1 LKASLD
7 NPSEAYAA
15 CGSPAAKRKEA
26 LVNPFPW
33 RAKQVG
39 LKARDLFSTAGFSGM
54 ILSVFADT
62 IYLSGGQGEIL
73 WVSQEELP
81 KHRRCLLASFQPR
94 LLKAGQ
100 SFFVRGGCLQF
111 GGGLGI
117 DLDGAAEWKPSSIQ
131 TGNAVRL
138 GEVSSRLRRL
148 LNALGLLDGQ
158 EGLGRFIPL
167 ISAVV
172 DGQSLQSLPSDSLI
186 GRAVDPILDIARAC
200 LHQEITQA
208 MQRGRELIG
217 LGPGLTPSGD
227 DFLGGFLFA
236 VRSLKLAYPSDFF
249 WEEQVITELIEWAR
263 PRTHSI
269 GYAIFRDLALG
280 HGPEQLHNLIGSLL
294 NGAALDQVLADTT
307 RLLRIGHSSG
317 WDMLA
322 GVLTGMLLIEGV
334 DRSKIQNFEFTPTIT

>member
-1 LKASLD
+1 MKASLD

-26 LVNPFPW
+26 LVSLLPW
-33 RAKQVG
+33 RAKQAG
-39 LKARDLFSTAGFSGM
+39 AKALDSLATAGFSGK
-54 ILSVFADT
+54 ILAVFADT
-62 IYLSGGQGEIL
+62 VYLSGGQGEIL

-81 KHRRCLLASFQPR
+81 SHRRCLLASFQPR

-100 SFFVRGGCLQF
+100 SFFVWGSCLQF
-111 GGGLGI
+111 GGGPSI

-158 EGLGRFIPL
+158 EGLGRFILL

-172 DGQSLQSLPSDSLI
+172 DGQSLQPLPSDPLI
-186 GRAVDPILDIARAC
+186 ARALDPILDIARAC
-200 LHQEITQA
+200 LHQEITRA
-208 MQRGRELIG
+208 LQRGRELIG
-217 LGPGLTPSGD
+217 LGPGFTPSGD

-236 VRSLKLAYPSDFF
+236 VRSLKVAYPADFF
-249 WEEQVITELIEWAR
+249 WQEQVIVELLEWAR

-269 GYAIFRDLALG
+269 GYAILRDLALG
-280 HGPEQLHNLIGSLL
+280 HGPEPLHNLLGSLL

-322 GVLTGMLLIEGV
+322 GLLTAMLLVLGKEKGF
-334 DRSKIQNFEFTPTIT
+334 RPQ